1 MGVIKTPARRPASA
15 MAMVMV
21 LAIPNCR
28 DANEFQPPPPPKVT
42 TAKPL
47 VQTVATFVELP
58 GRTQAIKSVEVRARV
73 EGFLRT
79 IEFVEGSE
87 VAQGDLLY
95 TIEPELYEATV
106 KTAQARLA
114 NAKAV
119 FVKTEFEQKRM
130 RDLQTNNVASAVE
143 VVEKEME
150 YNKAKAEVAS
160 ADAILESAQLD
171 LKYTR
176 VTAPIAGRVNRT
188 EIDVGNLVGRGEKTL
203 LTTIVSWHPI
213 HVYVTVGERNVLD
226 WRRRK
231 AGGTQREDVP
241 VFLRLADGTDYPIA
255 GRIDYIDNQVDVHTG
270 TIRVRA
276 VVDNPDAL
284 LVPGIFVRV
293 RVPRPERE
301 SVLIP
306 ESALQRDLTGYFVF
320 TVNGNGEASR
330 TDVVTGPPVGT
341 YRTIESG
348 LTPDAEVIIKGLQRV
363 RPGLVVAT
371 ETVTL
376 PPIEQPGL
384 GSESAVSGESGSN
397 ISDQA
402 GSSPSAGVR

>member
-1 MGVIKTPARRPASA
+1 MGVIKTPARRPALVV
-15 MAMVMV
+15 VMV
-21 LAIPNCR
+21 LALPNCR
-28 DANEFQPPPPPKVT
+28 GANEFQPPPPPKVT

-47 VQTVATFVELP
+47 VQTVATFVEVP
-58 GRTQAIKSVEVRARV
+58 GRTQAIQSVEVRARV

-79 IEFVEGSE
+79 IEFVEGTE

-114 NAKAV
+114 NANAV
-119 FVKTEFEQKRM
+119 FVKAEFDQNRM
-130 RDLQTNNVASAVE
+130 RDLQANDVASEVE
-143 VVEKEME
+143 LVEKEME

-160 ADAILESAQLD
+160 AQAILESAQLD

-188 EIDVGNLVGRGEKTL
+188 EVDVGNLVGRGEKTL
-203 LTTIVSWHPI
+203 LTTIVSWDPI
-213 HVYVTVGERNVLD
+213 NVYVTIGERNVLSL
-226 WRRRK
+226 RRRI
-231 AGGTQREDVP
+231 AGGAQREDVP

-255 GRIDYIDNQVDVHTG
+255 GRFDYFDNQVDVRTG
-270 TIRVRA
+270 TVRGRA

-293 RVPRPERE
+293 RVPRQERE

-320 TVNGNGEASR
+320 TVNGNREASR
-330 TDVVTGPPVGT
+330 TNVVTGPPVDA

-348 LTPDAEVIIKGLQRV
+348 LTRDAEVIIKGLQRV
-363 RPGLVVAT
+363 RPGLVVDP

-384 GSESAVSGESGSN
+384 GSGSAVSGESGSDTP
-397 ISDQA
+397 DQS
-402 GSSPSAGVR
+402 GSSPPAGAE

>member
-1 MGVIKTPARRPASA
+1 M
-15 MAMVMV
+15 
-21 LAIPNCR
+21 
-28 DANEFQPPPPPKVT
+28 T

-47 VQTVATFVELP
+47 VQTVATFVEAP

-79 IEFVEGSE
+79 IEFVEGAE
-87 VAQGDLLY
+87 IEEGDLLY

-119 FVKTEFEQKRM
+119 FVKTDFEQKRM
-130 RDLQTNNVASAVE
+130 KDLQASKVASAVE

-150 YNKAKAEVAS
+150 YNKAKAQVAS
-160 ADAILESAQLD
+160 AEAILESAQLE

-176 VTAPIAGRVNRT
+176 MTAPIAGRVNRT
-188 EIDVGNLVGRGEKTL
+188 EVNVGNLVGRGEKTL
-203 LTTIVSWHPI
+203 LTTIVPWHPI
-213 HVYVTVGERNVLD
+213 HVYVTLGERDVLN
-226 WRRRK
+226 WRRRE
-231 AGGTQREDVP
+231 AGGTQREGVP
-241 VFLRLADGTDYPIA
+241 VFLRLADGTDYPIT
-255 GRIDYIDNQVDVHTG
+255 GRIDYIDNQVDVRTG

-293 RVPRPERE
+293 RVPREVRE

-320 TVNGNGEASR
+320 TVDGNREASR
-330 TDVVTGPPVGT
+330 TDVVTGPPVGAYT
-341 YRTIESG
+341 TIESG
-348 LTPDAEVIIKGLQRV
+348 LTHDAEVIIKGLQRV

-371 ETVTL
+371 TIVTL

-384 GSESAVSGESGSN
+384 GSGSAVSGKSGSDTP
-397 ISDQA
+397 DQA
-402 GSSPSAGVR
+402 GSSPPAGAK